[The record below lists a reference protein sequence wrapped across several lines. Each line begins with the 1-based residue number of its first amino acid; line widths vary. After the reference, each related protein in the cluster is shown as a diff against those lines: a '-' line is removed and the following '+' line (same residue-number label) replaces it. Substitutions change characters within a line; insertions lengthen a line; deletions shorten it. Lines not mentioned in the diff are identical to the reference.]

1 MSRPQIHRLANGFT
15 IAAEPMGWVDTLAIS
30 LHVDC
35 GARHEDA
42 RTNGLAHLF
51 EHMVFK
57 GAGGR
62 NARQI
67 SEAVENVGG
76 YLNAFTS
83 RDQTVFQARLLS
95 ENLDLGVELIA
106 DLVRKPHFDR
116 EDLAREK
123 DVVLQEL
130 GEARDLPDDIIND
143 HFHSTA
149 WPGQAFG
156 RPVLGDEASIAA
168 ITVDDFHSWTR
179 LHYRP
184 ESVVLAAAG
193 RIDFDR
199 LVSLAEARFGD
210 MKPAPRPVP
219 EAAVYEGGRFVERR
233 RLESAHILFGY
244 EGVSYYH
251 DDYYPLMLFSQA
263 AGEGSSSRL
272 FQAVREERGLAYSAS
287 SAVAAWRDT
296 GMLSVYLATARREAQ
311 HATDLCRELL
321 HQTAANFGAEELARA
336 KAQIRATIL
345 MALESVQ
352 GRADRLGF
360 QMLAHGKSLDPAEIV
375 ARVEACTLD
384 QVRAVATRVLAGRET
399 LATVGPALKAAA

>member
-1 MSRPQIHRLANGFT
+1 MNGPHLHRLANGFT
-15 IAAEPMGWVDTLAIS
+15 IVADPMDSVGTLAVS

-35 GARHEDA
+35 GARHEEA

-83 RDQTVFQARLLS
+83 RDQTAFQARLLA
-95 ENLDLGVELIA
+95 EHLDLGVELIA
-106 DLVRKPHFDR
+106 DLVRKPHFDAG
-116 EDLAREK
+116 DLAREK

-156 RPVLGDEASIAA
+156 RPILGEEASIAT
-168 ITVDDFHSWTR
+168 ISVDDLQGWTR
-179 LHYRP
+179 KHYRP
-184 ESVVLAAAG
+184 EAMVLAAAG
-193 RIDFDR
+193 KIDVGQ
-199 LVSLAEARFGD
+199 LVELADARFGD
-210 MKPAPRPVP
+210 MEHAPRPVP
-219 EAAVYEGGRFVERR
+219 QPAAYAGGSFVERR

-244 EGVSYYH
+244 EGVSYF
-251 DDYYPLMLFSQA
+251 DADYYPLMLFSQA

-272 FQAVREERGLAYSAS
+272 FQSVREDRGLAYSIGS
-287 SAVAAWRDT
+287 SVSAWRDT
-296 GMLSVYLATARREAQ
+296 GMLTVYLATARKEAQ
-311 HATDLCRELL
+311 FATDLSRDLMRE
-321 HQTAANFGAEELARA
+321 AAAGFTEQELARA

-345 MALESVQ
+345 MTLESVQ
-352 GRADRLGF
+352 GRADRMGF
-360 QMLAHGKSLDPAEIV
+360 QTLAHGRPLATETIM
-375 ARVEACTLD
+375 ARIDACTLE
-384 QVRAVATRVLAGRET
+384 QVRAVGTRLLERPET

>member
-1 MSRPQIHRLANGFT
+1 MAGPHLHRLANGFT
-15 IAAEPMGWVDTLAIS
+15 IVADPMDSVGTMAVS

-35 GARHEDA
+35 GARHEEA

-51 EHMVFK
+51 EHIVFK

-83 RDQTVFQARLLS
+83 RDQTAFQARLLA

-106 DLVRKPHFDR
+106 DLVRKPHFDPN
-116 EDLAREK
+116 DLAREK

-156 RPVLGDEASIAA
+156 RPVLGDETTIAA
-168 ITVDDFHSWTR
+168 ITVDDLRGWTR
-179 LHYRP
+179 KHYRP
-184 ESVVLAAAG
+184 EGMVLAAAG
-193 RIDFDR
+193 KLDIPHLID
-199 LVSLAEARFGD
+199 LAEARFGD
-210 MKPAPRPVP
+210 MEPAPRPVP
-219 EAAVYEGGRFVERR
+219 QPAVYEGGSFVERR

-244 EGVSYYH
+244 EGVSYY
-251 DDYYPLMLFSQA
+251 DADYYPLMLFSQA

-272 FQAVREERGLAYSAS
+272 FQSVREDRGLAYSIGS
-287 SAVAAWRDT
+287 SVAAWRDT
-296 GMLSVYLATARREAQ
+296 GMLTVYLATARREAQ
-311 HATDLCRELL
+311 FATDLARELMRE
-321 HQTAANFGAEELARA
+321 AAATFSEQELARA
-336 KAQIRATIL
+336 KAQIRATI
-345 MALESVQ
+345 MMTLESVQ
-352 GRADRLGF
+352 GRADRMGF
-360 QMLAHGKSLDPAEIV
+360 QTLAHGRTLETETIMAKID
-375 ARVEACTLD
+375 ACTLD
-384 QVRAVATRVLAGRET
+384 QVRAVGTRLLDSPET

>member
-1 MSRPQIHRLANGFT
+1 MSGPTVHRLANGFT
-15 IAAEPMGWVDTLAIS
+15 IAAEPMAGVETIAVG

-62 NARQI
+62 SARQI

-76 YLNAFTS
+76 YLNAYTS
-83 RDQTVFQARLLS
+83 RDQTAFQARLLA
-95 ENLDLGVELIA
+95 EHLDLGVELIG
-106 DLVRKPHFDR
+106 DMIRKPHFDPG
-116 EDLAREK
+116 DLAREK

-143 HFHSTA
+143 HFHATA

-156 RPVLGDEASIAA
+156 RPVLGDEETIAT
-168 ITVDDFHSWTR
+168 IGVDDLHGWTR
-179 LHYRP
+179 KHYRP
-184 ESVVLAAAG
+184 ESMVLAVAG
-193 RIDFDR
+193 KVDMER
-199 LVSLAEARFGD
+199 LVALAESRFGD
-210 MKPAPRPVP
+210 MEQAPRPVA
-219 EAAVYEGGRFVERR
+219 EVATYQGGSFVERR
-233 RLESAHILFGY
+233 RLESAHILFGW
-244 EGVSYYH
+244 EGVSYF
-251 DDYYPLMLFSQA
+251 DADYYPLLLFSQA

-272 FQAVREERGLAYSAS
+272 FQSIREDRGLAYSVGS
-287 SAVAAWRDT
+287 SVAAWRDT
-296 GMLSVYLATARREAQ
+296 GMLTVYLATARREAQ
-311 HATDLCRELL
+311 HATDLSRDLL
-321 HQTAANFGAEELARA
+321 RGAAIDLSPEELARA

-352 GRADRLGF
+352 SRADRLGF
-360 QMLAHGKSLDPAEIV
+360 QTLVHGQPLDPADIV
-375 ARVEACTLD
+375 AKIDGCTLD
-384 QVRAVATRVLAGRET
+384 EVRAVGARLTAGRET

>member
-1 MSRPQIHRLANGFT
+1 MTAPRIHRLANGFT
-15 IAAEPMGWVDTLAIS
+15 VAAEPMAGVETIAVG

-35 GARHEDA
+35 GARHEEA
-42 RTNGLAHLF
+42 QTNGLAHLF

-62 NARQI
+62 SARQI

-83 RDQTVFQARLLS
+83 RDQTAFQARLLG
-95 ENLDLGVELIA
+95 EHLDLGVELIG
-106 DLVRKPHFDR
+106 DMIRKPHFEPD
-116 EDLAREK
+116 DLAREK

-156 RPVLGDEASIAA
+156 RPVLGEEETIAA
-168 ITVDDFHSWTR
+168 IGVDDLRGWTR
-179 LHYRP
+179 EHYRP
-184 ESVVLAAAG
+184 QGMVLAAAG
-193 RIDFDR
+193 KVDIDQ
-199 LVSLAEARFGD
+199 LIELAEARFGD
-210 MKPAPRPVP
+210 MEPAPRPVP
-219 EAAVYEGGRFVERR
+219 EAASYQGGSFVERR
-233 RLESAHILFGY
+233 RLESAHILFGW
-244 EGVSYYH
+244 EGVSYF
-251 DDYYPLMLFSQA
+251 DEAYYPLLLFSQA

-272 FQAVREERGLAYSAS
+272 FQSIREDRGLAYSVGS
-287 SAVAAWRDT
+287 SVAAWRDT
-296 GMLSVYLATARREAQ
+296 GMLTVYLATARREAQ
-311 HATDLCRELL
+311 HATDLSRELFR
-321 HQTAANFGAEELARA
+321 AAARDLSPEELARA

-352 GRADRLGF
+352 SRADRLGF
-360 QMLAHGKSLDPAEIV
+360 QTLVHGEPLDPATII
-375 ARVEACTLD
+375 ARVDACTLD
-384 QVRAVATRVLAGRET
+384 EVRAVGARLIEGRET

>member
-1 MSRPQIHRLANGFT
+1 MSAPLIHRLANGFT
-15 IAAEPMGWVDTLAIS
+15 VAAEPMAGVETIAVG

-35 GARHEDA
+35 GARHEEA

-62 NARQI
+62 SAREI

-83 RDQTVFQARLLS
+83 RDQTAFQARLLA
-95 ENLDLGVELIA
+95 EHLDLGVELIG
-106 DLVRKPHFDR
+106 DMIRKPHFDDG
-116 EDLAREK
+116 DLAREK

-143 HFHSTA
+143 HFHATA

-156 RPVLGDEASIAA
+156 RPVLGDEATIAA
-168 ITVDDFHSWTR
+168 IGVDDLRAWTR
-179 LHYRP
+179 THYRP
-184 ESVVLAAAG
+184 QGMVLAAAG
-193 RIDFDR
+193 KIDMDQ
-199 LVSLAEARFGD
+199 LVALAEARFGD
-210 MKPAPRPVP
+210 MEPAPRPVA
-219 EAAVYEGGRFVERR
+219 EVAAYSGGSFVEKR
-233 RLESAHILFGY
+233 RLESAHILFGW
-244 EGVSYYH
+244 EGVSYF
-251 DDYYPLMLFSQA
+251 DADYYPLLLFSQA

-272 FQAVREERGLAYSAS
+272 FQSIREDRGLAYSVGS
-287 SAVAAWRDT
+287 SVAAWRDT
-296 GMLSVYLATARREAQ
+296 GMLTVYLATARREAQ
-311 HATDLCRELL
+311 NATDLSRDLFR
-321 HQTAANFGAEELARA
+321 AAAVDLAPEELSRA

-352 GRADRLGF
+352 SRADRLGF
-360 QMLAHGKSLDPAEIV
+360 QTLVHGTPMDPATIIAKV
-375 ARVEACTLD
+375 DACTLD
-384 QVRAVATRVLAGRET
+384 EVRAVGARLIAGRET

>member
-1 MSRPQIHRLANGFT
+1 MAGPHLHRLANGFT
-15 IAAEPMGWVDTLAIS
+15 IVADPMDGVGTMAVS

-83 RDQTVFQARLLS
+83 RDQTAFQARLLA

-106 DLVRKPHFDR
+106 DLVRKPHFDAQ
-116 EDLAREK
+116 DLAREK

-156 RPVLGDEASIAA
+156 RPVLGDDSTIAA
-168 ITVDDFHSWTR
+168 IDIDDLRNWTR
-179 LHYRP
+179 KHYRP
-184 ESVVLAAAG
+184 EGMVLAAAG
-193 RIDFDR
+193 KIDVPR
-199 LVSLAEARFGD
+199 LIDLAEARFGD
-210 MKPAPRPVP
+210 MEHAPRPVP
-219 EAAVYEGGRFVERR
+219 QPAAYLGGIFVEKR

-244 EGVSYYH
+244 EGVSYF
-251 DDYYPLMLFSQA
+251 DADYYPLMLFSQA

-272 FQAVREERGLAYSAS
+272 FQSVREDRGLAYSIGS
-287 SAVAAWRDT
+287 SVAAWRDT
-296 GMLSVYLATARREAQ
+296 GMLTIYLATARKEAQ
-311 HATDLCRELL
+311 FATDLSRDLMRE
-321 HQTAANFGAEELARA
+321 AATGFTDQELARA
-336 KAQIRATIL
+336 KAQIRATI
-345 MALESVQ
+345 MMTLESVQ
-352 GRADRLGF
+352 GRADRMGF
-360 QMLAHGKSLDPAEIV
+360 QTLAHGKPMPTETIM
-375 ARVEACTLD
+375 ARIDAVTLD
-384 QVRAVATRVLAGRET
+384 QVRAIGAKVLESAET

>member
-1 MSRPQIHRLANGFT
+1 MSDPHLHRLANGFT
-15 IAAEPMGWVDTLAIS
+15 IAVEPMAGVETLALG

-35 GARHEDA
+35 GARHEEA
-42 RTNGLAHLF
+42 RANGLAHLF

-62 NARQI
+62 SAREI

-83 RDQTVFQARLLS
+83 RDQTAFQARLLA

-106 DLVRKPHFDR
+106 DLVRKPHFDAG
-116 EDLAREK
+116 DLAREK

-156 RPVLGDEASIAA
+156 RPVLGDEDTIAA
-168 ITVDDFHSWTR
+168 ITVEDLRGWTR
-179 LHYRP
+179 KHYRP
-184 ESVVLAAAG
+184 QAMVLAAAG
-193 RIDFDR
+193 KIDVDQ
-199 LVSLAEARFGD
+199 LVALAEARFGD
-210 MKPAPRPVP
+210 METAPRPVA
-219 EAAVYEGGRFVERR
+219 ELASYEGGQFVERR

-244 EGVSYYH
+244 EGVGYF
-251 DDYYPLMLFSQA
+251 DDAYYPLMLFSQA

-272 FQAVREERGLAYSAS
+272 FQAVREDRGLAYSVGS
-287 SAVAAWRDT
+287 SVAAWRDT
-296 GMLSVYLATARREAQ
+296 GMLTVYLATARREAQ
-311 HATDLCRELL
+311 HAADLSRDILRD
-321 HQTAANFGAEELARA
+321 AAVTLTPVELARA

-345 MALESVQ
+345 MTLESVQ

-360 QMLAHGKSLDPAEIV
+360 QTLVHGAPLDPATII
-375 ARVEACTLD
+375 ARIEDCTLD
-384 QVRAVATRVLAGRET
+384 QVRAVGARLLDGRET

>member
-1 MSRPQIHRLANGFT
+1 MAGPHIHRLANGFT
-15 IAAEPMGWVDTLAIS
+15 IAAEPMAGVETIAVG

-62 NARQI
+62 NAREI

-83 RDQTVFQARLLS
+83 RDQTAFQARLLG
-95 ENLDLGVELIA
+95 EHLDLGIELIG
-106 DLVRKPHFDR
+106 DLVRKPHF
-116 EDLAREK
+116 ESGDLAREK

-149 WPGQAFG
+149 WPGQPFG
-156 RPVLGDEASIAA
+156 RPVLGEEDTIAA
-168 ITVDDFHSWTR
+168 IGVDDLHSWTR
-179 LHYRP
+179 KHYRP
-184 ESVVLAAAG
+184 EGMVLAAAG
-193 RIDFDR
+193 KVDVDQ
-199 LVSLAEARFGD
+199 LVALAEQRFGD
-210 MKPAPRPVP
+210 MEHAPRPVA
-219 EAAVYEGGRFVERR
+219 ELAAYQGGTFVERR
-233 RLESAHILFGY
+233 RLESAHILFGW
-244 EGVSYYH
+244 EGVSYF
-251 DDYYPLMLFSQA
+251 DPAYYPLLLFSQA

-272 FQAVREERGLAYSAS
+272 FQSIREERGLAYSIGTS
-287 SAVAAWRDT
+287 VAAWRDT
-296 GMLSVYLATARREAQ
+296 GMLTVYLATARREAQ
-311 HATDLCRELL
+311 NATDLSRALLRAAAIDLTPIEL
-321 HQTAANFGAEELARA
+321 ERA

-352 GRADRLGF
+352 SRADRLGF
-360 QMLAHGKSLDPAEIV
+360 QTLVHGAPIAPSVIV
-375 ARVEACTLD
+375 AKINACTLD
-384 QVRAVATRVLAGRET
+384 EVRAAGARMLEGRET

>member
-1 MSRPQIHRLANGFT
+1 MTAPRLHRLANGFAVVADPMAGVET
-15 IAAEPMGWVDTLAIS
+15 IAVG

-35 GARHEDA
+35 GARHEEA
-42 RTNGLAHLF
+42 PTNGLAHLF

-62 NARQI
+62 SAREI

-83 RDQTVFQARLLS
+83 RDQTAFQARLLA
-95 ENLDLGVELIA
+95 EDLTLGVDLIA
-106 DLVRKPHFDR
+106 DMVRKPHFEA

-130 GEARDLPDDIIND
+130 GEARDQPDDIIND
-143 HFHSTA
+143 HFHMTA
-149 WPGQAFG
+149 WPAQAFG
-156 RPVLGDEASIAA
+156 RAVLGEEESIAA
-168 ITVDDFHSWTR
+168 IGVDDLHGWTAK
-179 LHYRP
+179 HYRP
-184 ESVVLAAAG
+184 QGMVLACAG
-193 RIDFDR
+193 KVDFDR
-199 LVSLAEARFGD
+199 LVDLAEARFGD
-210 MKPAPRPVP
+210 MPQAPRPVA
-219 EAAVYEGGRFVERR
+219 ELAAYKGGSFVEKR

-244 EGVSYYH
+244 EGVSYF
-251 DDYYPLMLFSQA
+251 DADYYPLMLFSQA

-272 FQAVREERGLAYSAS
+272 FQAVREDRGLAYSVGS
-287 SAVAAWRDT
+287 SVAAWRDT
-296 GMLSVYLATARREAQ
+296 GLLTVYLATATREAQ
-311 HATDLCRELL
+311 RATDLARDIMRGASADLTQVELD
-321 HQTAANFGAEELARA
+321 RA

-360 QMLAHGKSLDPAEIV
+360 QTLVHGAPVDPATIV
-375 ARVEACTLD
+375 ARIDACTLD
-384 QVRAVATRVLAGRET
+384 QVRAVGARMIAGNET

>member
-1 MSRPQIHRLANGFT
+1 MTGPHLHRLANGFT
-15 IAAEPMGWVDTLAIS
+15 IAAEPMAGVETMAVG

-35 GARHEDA
+35 GARHEEA

-62 NARQI
+62 NAREL

-83 RDQTVFQARLLS
+83 RDQTAFQARLLA
-95 ENLDLGVELIA
+95 ENLDLGIGLIA
-106 DLVRKPHFDR
+106 DLVRKPHFD
-116 EDLAREK
+116 EGDLIREK

-156 RPVLGDEASIAA
+156 RPVLGDEASIGA
-168 ITVDDFHSWTR
+168 ITVDDLRGWTR
-179 LHYRP
+179 KYYSP
-184 ESVVLAAAG
+184 QAMVLAASG
-193 RIDFDR
+193 KIDVDH
-199 LVSLAEARFGD
+199 LVALAEARFGD
-210 MKPAPRPVP
+210 MVAAPRPV
-219 EAAVYEGGRFVERR
+219 ADNAVYEGGTFVERR
-233 RLESAHILFGY
+233 QLESAHILFGY
-244 EGVSYYH
+244 EGIGYF
-251 DDYYPLMLFSQA
+251 DADYYPLMLFSQA

-272 FQAVREERGLAYSAS
+272 FQAVREDRGLAYSVGS
-287 SAVAAWRDT
+287 SVAAWRDT
-296 GMLSVYLATARREAQ
+296 GMLTVYLATARREAQ
-311 HATDLCRELL
+311 RAADLSRDILR
-321 HQTAANFGAEELARA
+321 QAAIDLTPVELARA

-345 MALESVQ
+345 MTLESVQ

-360 QMLAHGKSLDPAEIV
+360 QTLVHGTPLDPAAIV
-375 ARVEACTLD
+375 AKIDACTLD
-384 QVRAVATRVLAGRET
+384 QVRAVGARLLEGRET

>member
-1 MSRPQIHRLANGFT
+1 MAGPHLHRLANGFT
-15 IAAEPMGWVDTLAIS
+15 IAAEPMAGVETIAVG

-35 GARHEDA
+35 GARHEEA

-62 NARQI
+62 SAREI

-83 RDQTVFQARLLS
+83 RDQTAFQARLLA

-106 DLVRKPHFDR
+106 DLVRKPHFDTD
-116 EDLAREK
+116 DLGREK

-156 RPVLGDEASIAA
+156 RPVLGEEDSIAA
-168 ITVDDFHSWTR
+168 ISVDDLHGWTR
-179 LHYRP
+179 KHYRP
-184 ESVVLAAAG
+184 QGMVLAAAG
-193 RIDFDR
+193 RIDVDQ
-199 LVSLAEARFGD
+199 LIAIAEERFGD
-210 MKPAPRPVP
+210 MAQAPRPVADP
-219 EAAVYEGGRFVERR
+219 AVYEGGSFVERR

-244 EGVSYYH
+244 EGISYF
-251 DDYYPLMLFSQA
+251 DADYYPLMLFSQA

-272 FQAVREERGLAYSAS
+272 FQSVREERGLAYSVGS
-287 SAVAAWRDT
+287 SVAAWRDT
-296 GMLSVYLATARREAQ
+296 GMLTVYLATARREAQ
-311 HATDLCRELL
+311 HATDLSRDILRE
-321 HQTAANFGAEELARA
+321 AAASLTPEELARA

-345 MALESVQ
+345 MTLESVQ

-360 QMLAHGKSLDPAEIV
+360 QTLVHGEPIDPATIV
-375 ARVEACTLD
+375 AKVEACTLD
-384 QVRAVATRVLAGRET
+384 QVRAVATRLLDGRET
-399 LATVGPALKAAA
+399 LATVGPELKAAA

>member
-1 MSRPQIHRLANGFT
+1 MTGPHIHRLANGFT
-15 IAAEPMGWVDTLAIS
+15 IAAEPMDGVETIAVG

-35 GARHEDA
+35 GARHEEA
-42 RTNGLAHLF
+42 RANGLAHLF

-62 NARQI
+62 NAREI

-83 RDQTVFQARLLS
+83 RDQTAFQARLLA

-106 DLVRKPHFDR
+106 DLVRKPHFD
-116 EDLAREK
+116 EGDLAREK

-143 HFHSTA
+143 HFHTTA

-156 RPVLGDEASIAA
+156 RPVLGNEETIAGISVA
-168 ITVDDFHSWTR
+168 DLQGWTR
-179 LHYRP
+179 KYYRP
-184 ESVVLAAAG
+184 QGMVLAAAG
-193 RIDFDR
+193 KIDIDQ
-199 LVSLAEARFGD
+199 LVALAEARFGD
-210 MKPAPRPVP
+210 MEQAPRPVA
-219 EAAVYEGGRFVERR
+219 ELAVYEGGSFVERR

-244 EGVSYYH
+244 EGVGYF
-251 DDYYPLMLFSQA
+251 DADYYPLMLFSQA

-272 FQAVREERGLAYSAS
+272 FQAVREDRGLAYSVGS
-287 SAVAAWRDT
+287 SVAAWRDT
-296 GMLSVYLATARREAQ
+296 GMLTVYLATARREAQ
-311 HATDLCRELL
+311 HAADLSRDILRD
-321 HQTAANFGAEELARA
+321 AAATLTPVELARA

-345 MALESVQ
+345 MTLESVQ

-360 QMLAHGKSLDPAEIV
+360 QTLVHGTPLDPAAIV
-375 ARVEACTLD
+375 AKIEACTLD
-384 QVRAVATRVLAGRET
+384 QVRAVGTRMLEGRET

>member
-1 MSRPQIHRLANGFT
+1 MSGPHIHRLANGFT
-15 IAAEPMGWVDTLAIS
+15 IAAEPMAGVETIAVG

-35 GARHEDA
+35 GARHEEA
-42 RTNGLAHLF
+42 RANGLAHLF

-62 NARQI
+62 SAREI

-83 RDQTVFQARLLS
+83 RDQTAFQARLLA

-106 DLVRKPHFDR
+106 DLIRKPHFDVG
-116 EDLAREK
+116 DLAREK

-143 HFHSTA
+143 HFHTTA

-156 RPVLGDEASIAA
+156 RPVLGSEDTIAA
-168 ITVDDFHSWTR
+168 ITVDDLRGWTR
-179 LHYRP
+179 KHYRP
-184 ESVVLAAAG
+184 QAMVLAAAG
-193 RIDFDR
+193 KIDIDA
-199 LVSLAEARFGD
+199 LVAMAEARFGD
-210 MKPAPRPVP
+210 MEPAPRPVA
-219 EAAVYEGGRFVERR
+219 EVAVYEGGSFVEKR

-244 EGVSYYH
+244 EGVGYF
-251 DDYYPLMLFSQA
+251 DADYYPLMLFSQA

-272 FQAVREERGLAYSAS
+272 FQAVREDRGLAYSVGS
-287 SAVAAWRDT
+287 SVAAWRDT
-296 GMLSVYLATARREAQ
+296 GMLTVYLATARREAQ
-311 HATDLCRELL
+311 NAADLSRDILRE
-321 HQTAANFGAEELARA
+321 AAASLTPVELARA

-345 MALESVQ
+345 MTLESVQ

-360 QMLAHGKSLDPAEIV
+360 QTLVHGKPLDPAMIV
-375 ARVEACTLD
+375 AKIEACTLD
-384 QVRAVATRVLAGRET
+384 QVRAVGTRMLEGRET

>member
-1 MSRPQIHRLANGFT
+1 MTGPQIHRLANGFT
-15 IAAEPMGWVDTLAIS
+15 IAAEPMAGVETIAIG

-35 GARHEDA
+35 GARHEEA
-42 RTNGLAHLF
+42 RVNGLAHLF

-62 NARQI
+62 NARAI

-76 YLNAFTS
+76 YLNAYTS
-83 RDQTVFQARLLS
+83 RDQTAFQARLLS
-95 ENLDLGVELIA
+95 ENLDLGIELIG
-106 DLVRKPHFDR
+106 DLIRKPHF
-116 EDLAREK
+116 ESGDLAREK

-156 RPVLGDEASIAA
+156 RPVLGDEETIAA
-168 ITVDDFHSWTR
+168 ITVDDLRGWTR
-179 LHYRP
+179 KHYRP
-184 ESVVLAAAG
+184 QGMVLAAAG
-193 RIDFDR
+193 KIDVDA
-199 LVSLAEARFGD
+199 LVALAESRFGD
-210 MKPAPRPVP
+210 MEPAPRPVADP
-219 EAAVYEGGRFVERR
+219 AAYQGGSFVERR

-244 EGVSYYH
+244 EGLSYF
-251 DDYYPLMLFSQA
+251 DPDYYALLLFSQA

-272 FQAVREERGLAYSAS
+272 FQSVREDRGLAYSIGTS
-287 SAVAAWRDT
+287 VAAWRDT
-296 GMLSVYLATARREAQ
+296 GMLTVYLATARREAQ
-311 HATDLCRELL
+311 NATDLSRDLL
-321 HQTAANFGAEELARA
+321 RQTAAMLSPEELARA

-352 GRADRLGF
+352 SRSDRLGF
-360 QMLAHGKSLDPAEIV
+360 QTLVHGAPLDPATIV
-375 ARVEACTLD
+375 ARIEACTLD
-384 QVRAVATRVLAGRET
+384 QVRAAGTRVITGPET

>member
-1 MSRPQIHRLANGFT
+1 MSGPHLHRLANGFT
-15 IAAEPMGWVDTLAIS
+15 IAADPMAGVETIAIG

-35 GARHEDA
+35 GARHEEA

-62 NARQI
+62 SARAI

-76 YLNAFTS
+76 YLNAYTS
-83 RDQTVFQARLLS
+83 RDQTAFQARLLA
-95 ENLDLGVELIA
+95 EHLDLGIELIG
-106 DLVRKPHFDR
+106 DLIRKPHFDAG
-116 EDLAREK
+116 DLAREK

-156 RPVLGDEASIAA
+156 RPVLGGEETIAA
-168 ITVDDFHSWTR
+168 IGVDDLRAWTR
-179 LHYRP
+179 KHYRP
-184 ESVVLAAAG
+184 ENMVLAAAG
-193 RIDFDR
+193 KIDVDR
-199 LVSLAEARFGD
+199 LVALAEEGFGD
-210 MKPAPRPVP
+210 MEPAPRPVA
-219 EAAVYEGGRFVERR
+219 ELAAYRGGTFVERR

-244 EGVSYYH
+244 EGVSYF
-251 DDYYPLMLFSQA
+251 DPSYYPLLLFSQA

-272 FQAVREERGLAYSAS
+272 FQSIREERGLAYSVGTS
-287 SAVAAWRDT
+287 VAAWRDT
-296 GMLSVYLATARREAQ
+296 GMLTVYLATARREAQ
-311 HATDLCRELL
+311 NATDLSRALLRDVAATLAPVELD
-321 HQTAANFGAEELARA
+321 RA

-360 QMLAHGKSLDPAEIV
+360 QTLVHGAPIDPATIV
-375 ARVEACTLD
+375 ARIDACTLD
-384 QVRAVATRVLAGRET
+384 EVRAAGARLLEGPET
-399 LATVGPALKAAA
+399 LATVGPSLKAAA